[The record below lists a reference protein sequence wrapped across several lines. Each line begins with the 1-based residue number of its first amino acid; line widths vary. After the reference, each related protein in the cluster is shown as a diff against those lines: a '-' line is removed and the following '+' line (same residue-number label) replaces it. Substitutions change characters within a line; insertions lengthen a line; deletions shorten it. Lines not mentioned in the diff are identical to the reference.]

1 MTRALGKSSV
11 LLFGHCQASEGSGLN
26 GMNEASPLGAWLLGA
41 MYAMFASTH
50 PWAATGAAFGC
61 CFFLAYPGATTARQR
76 WLLGLFSLG
85 IGYACGV
92 FFYGEGPPY
101 SPKAMLVA
109 ATIAALAA
117 VLFTAW
123 SAIIASNGTLPPW
136 LVSIIELWPFKKGS
150 PRDDN

>member
-1 MTRALGKSSV
+1 MSEHTNAILAWALGVMS
-11 LLFGHCQASEGSGLN
+11 
-26 GMNEASPLGAWLLGA
+26 A
-41 MYAMFASTH
+41 MWYATH

-61 CFFLAYPGATTARQR
+61 CFFLAYPGATTSRQR
-76 WLLGLFSLG
+76 WLLGAFSLG

-101 SPKAMLVA
+101 SSKAMLVA

-123 SAIIASNGTLPPW
+123 SAIITSNGNLPPW
-136 LVSIIELWPFKKGS
+136 LASLIDLWPFKRGA
-150 PRDDN
+150 PRDDA

>member
-1 MTRALGKSSV
+1 MDSIDSANPVGVWLMGAL
-11 LLFGHCQASEGSGLN
+11 
-26 GMNEASPLGAWLLGA
+26 
-41 MYAMFASTH
+41 YALFASTH

-61 CFFLAYPGATTARQR
+61 CFFLAYPGATTTKQR

-85 IGYACGV
+85 VGYACGV

-123 SAIIASNGTLPPW
+123 AAIISTNGNLPPW
-136 LVSIIELWPFKKGS
+136 IVSLIELWPFKKGAK
-150 PRDDN
+150 RDDV

>member
-1 MTRALGKSSV
+1 MTDQTTLASYLVGGLVALAAAV
-11 LLFGHCQASEGSGLN
+11 
-26 GMNEASPLGAWLLGA
+26 
-41 MYAMFASTH
+41 H

-61 CFFLAYPGATTARQR
+61 CFFLAYPGATTSRQR
-76 WLLGLFSLG
+76 WLLGAFSLG

-101 SPKAMLVA
+101 SSKAMLVA

-123 SAIIASNGTLPPW
+123 SAIITSNGNLPPW
-136 LVSIIELWPFKKGS
+136 LASLIDLWPFKRGA
-150 PRDDN
+150 PRDDA